1 MLSGMSNDHS
11 KNNSQGA
18 GYVEQPL
25 PSDRAPA
32 EGAPD
37 RLPAEDRGKSP
48 NIDPQS
54 KDEPAEGGRDE
65 VESGAQRK

>member
-1 MLSGMSNDHS
+1 MPDDKS
-11 KNNSQGA
+11 KSA
-18 GYVEQPL
+18 GIVEQPV

-37 RLPAEDRGKSP
+37 QLPAEDQGKNP
-48 NIDPQS
+48 NIDPAR

-65 VESGAQRK
+65 VEGNAERKP

>member
-1 MLSGMSNDHS
+1 MTDDKSDKS
-11 KNNSQGA
+11 KGA
-18 GYVEQPL
+18 GLVEKPV

-37 RLPAEDRGKSP
+37 DLPAEQKGKNP
-48 NIDPQS
+48 NIDPAS

-65 VESGAQRK
+65 VERNAERKS